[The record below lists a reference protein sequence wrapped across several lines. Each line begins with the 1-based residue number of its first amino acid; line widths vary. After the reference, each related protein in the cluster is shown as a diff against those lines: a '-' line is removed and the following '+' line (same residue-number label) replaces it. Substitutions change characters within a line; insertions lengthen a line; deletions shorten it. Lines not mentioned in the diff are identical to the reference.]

1 MELFADFFQ
10 RAATAVVQ
18 TEAQLKYLAL
28 ALSQAL
34 KHIFH
39 LLFQQLVAGSISRSK
54 CRVIFNEVTQVAI
67 IFFAYRRLQAHRL
80 LADLDN
86 LAHLLRANLHLLGNL
101 FGRGFTPQVLKQA
114 TTNTDQAVD
123 CLHHVYGDT
132 YRSRLVRDSA
142 SNSLA
147 NPPGGICTKLVPL
160 GVVEFLDSTNQA
172 DIPLLNQVQQAHTA
186 ANILFR

>member
-1 MELFADFFQ
+1 MVLNK
-10 RAATAVVQ
+10 V
-18 TEAQLKYLAL
+18 AQ
-28 ALSQAL
+28 
-34 KHIFH
+34 
-39 LLFQQLVAGSISRSK
+39 
-54 CRVIFNEVTQVAI
+54 VTI
-67 IFFAYRRLQAHRL
+67 IFLPHGSLQAHRL

-132 YRSRLVRDSA
+132 NRSRLVRDSA

-160 GVVEFLDSTNQA
+160 GVVEFLDSTN
-172 DIPLLNQVQQAHTA
+172 
-186 ANILFR
+186 